1 MNKPQFTPGPWS
13 SVPYINGRLAIESD
27 GDELTIALIDT
38 IHTVKDKSEQEANA
52 LLIASAPDL
61 LAALEA
67 TEAKLTQAARA
78 FYGAGNAKALREA
91 FEGWRTTAEAAR
103 AAIAKATATQ

>member
-52 LLIASAPDL
+52 RLIASAPTMFDYLTL
-61 LAALEA
+61 LASRGNDEA
-67 TEAKLTQAARA
+67 HEIIKKIT
-78 FYGAGNAKALREA
+78 GP
-91 FEGWRTTAEAAR
+91 
-103 AAIAKATATQ
+103 

>member
-1 MNKPQFTPGPWS
+1 MNKENKEATAQNSRNSMSLEGR
-13 SVPYINGRLAIESD
+13 RLAK
-27 GDELTIALIDT
+27 L
-38 IHTVKDKSEQEANA
+38 EAINA
-52 LLIASAPDL
+52 EL

-103 AAIAKATATQ
+103 AAIAKATATK

>member
-1 MNKPQFTPGPWS
+1 MSLDGR
-13 SVPYINGRLAIESD
+13 RLAK
-27 GDELTIALIDT
+27 L
-38 IHTVKDKSEQEANA
+38 EAINA
-52 LLIASAPDL
+52 DL

-103 AAIAKATATQ
+103 AAIARATGGNAL